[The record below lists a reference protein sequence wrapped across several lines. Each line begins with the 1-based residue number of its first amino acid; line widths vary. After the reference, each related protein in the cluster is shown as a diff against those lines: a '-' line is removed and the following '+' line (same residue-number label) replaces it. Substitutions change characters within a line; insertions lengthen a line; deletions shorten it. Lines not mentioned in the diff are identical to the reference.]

1 MSSINFKIETN
12 KPVSAAEQKR
22 RKALLAVPRN
32 ALLALIRLNAFGMA
46 TLLKKKAFEV
56 NAATTNAQPNGQ
68 KWWDIQA
75 KWRNGWN
82 NAGGDWSSLVNAI
95 NAGYK
100 KKPLGIKLAPKNIKD
115 KLKSQGIGSYGLGGA
130 ELNDLKEDKK
140 GIGEPVTFV
149 SAVTAATG
157 LIIALNELIS
167 PLFNNVKKDLP
178 DLDVED
184 NDILLNDNNG
194 DGGDNEDEDEDE
206 DDEGK
211 NNLPMYLGL
220 AAAAYFLFKS

>member
-115 KLKSQGIGSYGLGGA
+115 KLKSQGIGSYGLGGV
-130 ELNDLKEDKK
+130 EVVDLEEGK
-140 GIGEPVTFV
+140 IGELASFT
-149 SAVTAATG
+149 ATITAATG
-157 LIIALNELIS
+157 LIVALNELIS

-178 DLDVED
+178 DLSYD
-184 NDILLNDNNG
+184 NDVLVDNGNG
-194 DGGDNEDEDEDE
+194 GNIP